1 MTDHSD
7 VQADPTRSRAILAM
21 MGACALMVLGGCL
34 SSARHDYL
42 MMRANAPKP
51 ERAPEMTLAEAEMS
65 NVGPT
70 RPPAALAGVNE
81 R

>member
-1 MTDHSD
+1 MTDHVA
-7 VQADPTRSRAILAM
+7 VQAGPTRSRAIVAIA
-21 MGACALMVLGGCL
+21 GVCALLLLGGCL

-51 ERAPEMTLAEAEMS
+51 ERALGTTLAEAEMS

-70 RPPAALAGVNE
+70 RPPAALAGVHE